1 MGSSS
6 DGSVAAQE
14 AAAISEAGA
23 SQEIAGKN
31 GASGTVQAGQ
41 SVIPA
46 SGQAGGHTG
55 SQAGVQ
61 TGSQNGRGFF
71 GRLISAFSGADTEDA
86 ALSREEGVSRALA
99 LLAEVSVDD
108 VAVSKAE
115 IVAVPLEIGL
125 EDLVAVFRSHGFSR
139 LPVYDDSL
147 DHPLGLV
154 LMKDVALRYGFG
166 ATAEYDLRDL
176 LRPILFAPP
185 SMPAAVLLQKMQ
197 KERAHMALVI
207 DEYGGVDGL
216 ATFEDLIEAVIG
228 EIEDE
233 HDEVAGLLWKEE
245 SPGVIIAQSTAELE
259 DLEAAYGIR
268 LRDLAED
275 DDIDTVGG
283 LVFLR
288 TGHVPVKGEVV
299 ALENGVTIE
308 VVDADVRRI
317 KRLRLRL
324 PPAGTQ

>member
-6 DGSVAAQE
+6 DGPVAAQE
-14 AAAISEAGA
+14 AAAISTAAGP
-23 SQEIAGKN
+23 QDN
-31 GASGTVQAGQ
+31 AGQ
-41 SVIPA
+41 NSV
-46 SGQAGGHTG
+46 SQTSAG
-55 SQAGVQ
+55 Q
-61 TGSQNGRGFF
+61 TGAGQGGQTSAKGFF
-71 GRLISAFSGADTEDA
+71 GRLISAFSGADGDGAVLVQGEA
-86 ALSREEGVSRALA
+86 ASQALA

-108 VAVSKAE
+108 VAIPKAE
-115 IVAVPLEIGL
+115 IVAVPVETGL
-125 EDLVAVFRSHGFSR
+125 NELVRVFRSHGFSR
-139 LPVYDDSL
+139 LPVYDESL

-154 LMKDVALRYGFG
+154 LLKDVALRYGFG
-166 ATAEYDLRDL
+166 SEEVYSLKDL

-233 HDEVAGLLWKEE
+233 HDEVEGLLWKEE
-245 SPGVIIAQSTAELE
+245 SPGVILAQSTAELE
-259 DLEAAYGIR
+259 DLEVAYGIR
-268 LRDLAED
+268 LRGLAED
-275 DDIDTVGG
+275 DDIDTLGG

-288 TGHVPVKGEVV
+288 TGHVPVKGEKVV
-299 ALENGVTIE
+299 LENGAVIE

-324 PPAGTQ
+324 PSGAVAGN

>member
-1 MGSSS
+1 MPG
-6 DGSVAAQE
+6 G
-14 AAAISEAGA
+14 
-23 SQEIAGKN
+23 
-31 GASGTVQAGQ
+31 GQ
-41 SVIPA
+41 SGP
-46 SGQAGGHTG
+46 
-55 SQAGVQ
+55 
-61 TGSQNGRGFF
+61 RGFF
-71 GRLISAFSGADTEDA
+71 GRLISAFSGTDAEGA
-86 ALSREEGVSRALA
+86 ALTQGEQAFA

-108 VAVSKAE
+108 VAIPKAE
-115 IVAVPLEIGL
+115 IVAVALDTGL
-125 EDLVAVFRSHGFSR
+125 EDLVRVFRSHGFSR
-139 LPVYDDSL
+139 LPVYEESL

-154 LMKDVALRYGFG
+154 LLKDVALRFGFG
-166 ATAEYDLRDL
+166 ASEAFTLKDL

-228 EIEDE
+228 EVEDE

-245 SPGVIIAQSTAELE
+245 SPGVILAQSTAELE

-268 LRDLAED
+268 LRGLAED
-275 DDIDTVGG
+275 DDIDTLGG

-288 TGHVPVKGEVV
+288 TGHVPVRGEMVV
-299 ALENGVTIE
+299 LENGATIE
-308 VVDADVRRI
+308 VIDADVRRI

-324 PPAGTQ
+324 PQAAVIPAGN

>member
-6 DGSVAAQE
+6 DGPVAAQD
-14 AAAISEAGA
+14 AAAISGA
-23 SQEIAGKN
+23 AVPQEN
-31 GASGTVQAGQ
+31 AGQ
-41 SVIPA
+41 G
-46 SGQAGGHTG
+46 GQNA
-55 SQAGVQ
+55 AK
-61 TGSQNGRGFF
+61 GFF
-71 GRLISAFSGADTEDA
+71 GRLISAFSGTDGDGAG
-86 ALSREEGVSRALA
+86 LSQGEGASQALA

-108 VAVSKAE
+108 VAIPKAE
-115 IVAVPLEIGL
+115 IVAVALDTGL
-125 EDLVAVFRSHGFSR
+125 EDLVHVFRSHGFSR
-139 LPVYDDSL
+139 LPVYAESL

-154 LMKDVALRYGFG
+154 LLKDVALRFGFG
-166 ATAEYDLRDL
+166 AEGTFVLKDL

-216 ATFEDLIEAVIG
+216 ATFEDLIESVIG
-228 EIEDE
+228 EVEDE

-245 SPGVIIAQSTAELE
+245 SPGVILAQSTAELE

-268 LRDLAED
+268 LRGLAED
-275 DDIDTVGG
+275 DDIDTLGG

-288 TGHVPVKGEVV
+288 TGHVPVKGETVV
-299 ALENGVTIE
+299 LENGATIE

-324 PPAGTQ
+324 PQAGAVAE

>member
-6 DGSVAAQE
+6 DGPVTAQD
-14 AAAISEAGA
+14 AAALAGT
-23 SQEIAGKN
+23 
-31 GASGTVQAGQ
+31 TVPQDNAGQ
-41 SVIPA
+41 GNIPA
-46 SGQAGGHTG
+46 ALPGGGQSGP
-55 SQAGVQ
+55 
-61 TGSQNGRGFF
+61 RGFF
-71 GRLISAFSGADTEDA
+71 GRLISAFSGTDAEGA
-86 ALSREEGVSRALA
+86 ALTQGEQAFA

-108 VAVSKAE
+108 VAIPKAE
-115 IVAVPLEIGL
+115 IVAVALDTGL
-125 EDLVAVFRSHGFSR
+125 EDLVHVFRSHGFSR
-139 LPVYDDSL
+139 LPVYEESL

-154 LMKDVALRYGFG
+154 LLKDVALRFGFG
-166 ATAEYDLRDL
+166 ATEAFTLKDL

-228 EIEDE
+228 EVEDE

-245 SPGVIIAQSTAELE
+245 SPGVILAQSTAELE

-268 LRDLAED
+268 LRGLAED
-275 DDIDTVGG
+275 DDIDTLGG

-288 TGHVPVKGEVV
+288 TGHVPVRGEMVV
-299 ALENGVTIE
+299 LENGATIE

-324 PPAGTQ
+324 PQAAGVPAGIAAGN

>member
-6 DGSVAAQE
+6 DGPVTAQDAA
-14 AAAISEAGA
+14 SLAGT
-23 SQEIAGKN
+23 
-31 GASGTVQAGQ
+31 TVPQDNAGQ
-41 SVIPA
+41 GNTPA
-46 SGQAGGHTG
+46 GMPGGGQSGP
-55 SQAGVQ
+55 
-61 TGSQNGRGFF
+61 RGFF
-71 GRLISAFSGADTEDA
+71 GRLISAFSGTDAEGA
-86 ALSREEGVSRALA
+86 ALTQGEQAFA

-108 VAVSKAE
+108 VAIPKAE
-115 IVAVPLEIGL
+115 IVAVALDTGL
-125 EDLVAVFRSHGFSR
+125 EDLVRVFRSHGFSR
-139 LPVYDDSL
+139 LPVYEESL

-154 LMKDVALRYGFG
+154 LLKDVALRFGFG
-166 ATAEYDLRDL
+166 TSEAFTLKDL

-228 EIEDE
+228 EVEDE

-245 SPGVIIAQSTAELE
+245 SPGVILAQSTAELE

-268 LRDLAED
+268 LRGLAED
-275 DDIDTVGG
+275 DDIDTLGG

-288 TGHVPVKGEVV
+288 TGHVPVRGEMVV
-299 ALENGVTIE
+299 LENGATIE

-324 PPAGTQ
+324 PQAAVIPAGN